1 MKLTIIGCAF
11 SPDFPPDGDGH
22 RRDELS
28 IRVEVEVANDRLVG
42 VFTDVARPDVPVPFD
57 IDADLWR
64 TATAPLRAALA
75 AD

>member
-11 SPDFPPDGDGH
+11 SPDAPIGH
-22 RRDELS
+22 GLHGGEMN
-28 IRVEVEVANDRLVG
+28 IRIEVDVANDRLVG

-57 IDADLWR
+57 IDAGVWR
-64 TATAPLRAALA
+64 AVIDPLRAALA